1 MAKVISPL
9 KLSGTIG
16 DLTIRQTKFGG
27 IAGLKPG
34 PSREKVLT
42 HENFRRT
49 RRNAGEFKLAIAAAT
64 LLRRALGDAIASV
77 RHPLLSAHMN
87 KLLHKAAMQ
96 DPKNDLGFRCAA
108 QGDAGLLAG
117 FEFNDELSLDKALR
131 VDFAHSLDVASG
143 AVRLEV
149 PSFIARRKKGFPK
162 GATHFRIVSCA
173 AIVDFAHDGYANHIK
188 TSELLP
194 LGKKTPEAI
203 CLEHRLKVEP
213 DEVLLQVM
221 GMEFYK
227 VENGKSV
234 LLKGGAMRILEA
246 VRMESI
252 AASLHT
258 CTNEEDVQEPA
269 KVAKPYTAKELKEPV
284 RKAFTRMPQR
294 IIEWPPAVHCFA
306 CSDDPL
312 LGWMSLESV

>member
-1 MAKVISPL
+1 MAKIISPL
-9 KLSGTIG
+9 QLSGSIG
-16 DLTIRQTKFGG
+16 DLTISQTKFGG

-87 KLLHKAAMQ
+87 KLLRQAAMP

-117 FEFNDELSLDKALR
+117 FEFNYELSLDKAMP
-131 VDFAHSLDVASG
+131 VDFAHSLDVVTG
-143 AVRLEV
+143 TVQLEI

-173 AIVDFAHDGYANHIK
+173 AIVDFAHDSYANHIK

-213 DEVLLQVM
+213 NEVLLQVM

-227 VENGKSV
+227 VEHGKSV

-246 VRMESI
+246 VRME
-252 AASLHT
+252 AVQPT
-258 CTNEEDVQEPA
+258 CANEGDVQEAA
-269 KVAKPYTAKELKEPV
+269 KEAKPYKAKELKEKIG
-284 RKAFTRMPQR
+284 KAFTRMPQR
-294 IIEWPPAVHCFA
+294 IIEWPPAAHCFA

-312 LGWMSLESV
+312 LR

>member
-1 MAKVISPL
+1 MFMAKVISPL
-9 KLSGTIG
+9 QLSGTIG
-16 DLTIRQTKFGG
+16 DLTISQTRFGG
-27 IAGLKPG
+27 VAGLKPG

-64 LLRRALGDAIASV
+64 LLRRALGDAIAGV
-77 RHPLLSAHMN
+77 RHSLLSAHMN
-87 KLLHKAAMQ
+87 KLMRTAAKQ
-96 DPKNDLGFRCAA
+96 DPVNEVGFRCAA

-117 FEFNDELSLDKALR
+117 FEFNDELSLDKALP
-131 VDFAHSLDVASG
+131 VDFAHSLDVATG

-227 VENGKSV
+227 VEHGKSV

-246 VRMESI
+246 VRMEG
-252 AASLHT
+252 ALHT
-258 CTNEEDVQEPA
+258 CASEGDVQEAA
-269 KVAKPYTAKELKEPV
+269 KEAKPYTAKELKEPV

-294 IIEWPPAVHCFA
+294 IIESPPVAHCFA

-312 LGWMSLESV
+312 LR